1 MRRRDKTAKRKMLR
15 RRNTAKAADRRKSS
29 GIDAAEK
36 IARLTRERA
45 EALEREAATAEVLK
59 VISRS
64 TFDLKAVLETLV
76 QSAGKLCQAEN
87 VQIFLRDGEFY
98 QLAADNGF
106 SPEYQQYVREHPIRP
121 GRGTLVART
130 ALGVVP
136 VQIPDRLAD
145 SEYTYHEGGSLGGY
159 RTMLGVPLVRD
170 GNCIGVIALTRSKVR
185 PFTDKQ
191 IELVKNF
198 AAQAVIAIENARL
211 LRELR
216 QRTDD
221 LSEALQQQ
229 TATSEV
235 LKVISSSR
243 RRA

>member
-1 MRRRDKTAKRKMLR
+1 MQRRGESGQPVKGQSANRPKARTAP
-15 RRNTAKAADRRKSS
+15 TAQVSTADLQEQLDRR
-29 GIDAAEK
+29 
-36 IARLTRERA
+36 TRERD

-145 SEYTYHEGGSLGGY
+145 SEYTYHEGGNLGGY
-159 RTMLGVPLVRD
+159 RTILVFRWSEME
-170 GNCIGVIALTRSKVR
+170 IVLAL
-185 PFTDKQ
+185 
-191 IELVKNF
+191 
-198 AAQAVIAIENARL
+198 L
-211 LRELR
+211 L
-216 QRTDD
+216 
-221 LSEALQQQ
+221 
-229 TATSEV
+229 
-235 LKVISSSR
+235 
-243 RRA
+243 